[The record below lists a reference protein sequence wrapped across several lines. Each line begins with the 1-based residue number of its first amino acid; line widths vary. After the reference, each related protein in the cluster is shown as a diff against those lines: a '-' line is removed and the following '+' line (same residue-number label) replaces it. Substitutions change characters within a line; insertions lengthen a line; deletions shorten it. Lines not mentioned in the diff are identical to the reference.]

1 MGEAR
6 AKAAGEM
13 GGPIRFGRK
22 VGASGAVP
30 KGRAVPEDDWVK
42 GTSKGVEAIVEGE
55 GNGAVWLAVDRGHCC
70 GAGEQ
75 GGGRVCPGWPKAAV
89 TLKAEDIGS
98 IAGERQKEIKKGGE
112 EKKGE
117 LCSPTWYNM
126 PPRKHLSLKSD
137 SLSDHAGLDKGDTQQ
152 QPSPNI
158 FQRSSEKTFL
168 S

>member
-55 GNGAVWLAVDRGHCC
+55 GNGAAWLAVDRGHCC

-98 IAGERQKEIKKGGE
+98 TAVSAWGCGNSCSVAGTVSVA
-112 EKKGE
+112 
-117 LCSPTWYNM
+117 SPGIYWLGRGLLDYVCRLWG
-126 PPRKHLSLKSD
+126 PRR
-137 SLSDHAGLDKGDTQQ
+137 G
-152 QPSPNI
+152 
-158 FQRSSEKTFL
+158 KTVL
-168 S
+168 